1 VIVACFAYVL
11 ASDAFDS
18 WIALPCDLPAR
29 RLAPARCS
37 NDGLETIPLSVNLV
51 KLTVAS
57 RDVPVIPIFSGF
69 YIVWKR
75 GGACSRPSLGNTWI
89 VEDEITEFAG
99 LIDCIV
105 GTKEWVALHPEI
117 SKCLPQTTVANKD
130 RYGALALWNDRWRS
144 SRRQHVTSM
153 KPLNAASAARP

>member
-1 VIVACFAYVL
+1 MPVIVACFAYVL
-11 ASDAFDS
+11 ASAAFDS

-57 RDVPVIPIFSGF
+57 RDVPVIPVFSGF
-69 YIVWKR
+69 HIVWKR

-99 LIDCIV
+99 RIDCIV
-105 GTKEWVALHPEI
+105 GAKRRLQCFTAEYADSV
-117 SKCLPQTTVANKD
+117 
-130 RYGALALWNDRWRS
+130 
-144 SRRQHVTSM
+144 SRGKRRADQFADLGSVG
-153 KPLNAASAARP
+153 